1 MFLYVC
7 LCMCVCMLHALV
19 SVCVRERR
27 MEREGDTV
35 STVTVCPSAFAFSC
49 LFTRIPARSYD
60 RIINNCKENT
70 HADK

>member
-1 MFLYVC
+1 
-7 LCMCVCMLHALV
+7 
-19 SVCVRERR
+19 
-27 MEREGDTV
+27 MEQICRACREGIAPLVDIFDDV
-35 STVTVCPSAFAFSC
+35 YQQKMD